1 MIFTLTLIA
10 ALGSGLIAGT
20 FFAFSTFVMKSL
32 ARLPAGEGIAAMQS
46 INLVI
51 LKSWFMPAFL
61 GMAALSVLALVQSL
75 LRWHE
80 PNAVYFLAGG
90 LLYLVGSFLVT
101 MVFNVPR
108 NIVLDSVKPGDSGSA
123 EKWAGY
129 VEIWTMWNHVRTV
142 ASLAAA
148 ASFSMALV

>member
-20 FFAFSTFVMKSL
+20 FFAFSTFVVKSL
-32 ARLPAGEGIAAMQS
+32 ARLAAGEGIAAMQS

-51 LKSWFMPAFL
+51 LKSWFMPVFL
-61 GMAALSVLALVQSL
+61 GMAVLSVLALAQSL

-80 PNAVYFLAGG
+80 PNAVYLLAGG

-101 MVFNVPR
+101 MAFNVPR
-108 NIVLDSVKPGDSGSA
+108 NIVLDSVKPGDAGSA

>member
-108 NIVLDSVKPGDSGSA
+108 NVALDSIKPNDSGNA